1 MSILARMAA
10 RRRFKPGDLVEHH
23 GKLHPDFGKIGMI
36 TRLSS
41 PQKAMRVAIVMCGG
55 SEKTWFIGDF
65 KRIKEDQD
73 ES

>member
-1 MSILARMAA
+1 MSIFDEMAA
-10 RRRFKPGDLVEHH
+10 RRRFRPGDLVEHH

-55 SEKTWFIGDF
+55 SERTWFIGDF
-65 KRIKEDQD
+65 KRVKEEQD
-73 ES
+73 EG